1 LQSADK
7 TLRLVNSMWHV
18 LVKETGNE
26 QVCDEIAAWVLER
39 SRQAS

>member
-1 LQSADK
+1 MQSADK

-26 QVCDEIAAWVLER
+26 AVCDETAAWVLER
-39 SRQAS
+39 STQAA